1 LLFDEANKLFER
13 VLAARL
19 VAHLEQV
26 GPDRQFGFRGG
37 RSTINTILRVKASAE
52 KSV

>member
-1 LLFDEANKLFER
+1 VLLDEAGKLLEC

-26 GPDRQFGFRGG
+26 GPDLSDRQFGFRGG
-37 RSTINTILRVKASAE
+37 RSTIDAILRVEASA
-52 KSV
+52 